1 MNNKKTFFLMIVF
14 IVLAIGINVF
24 IIVEAGMS
32 GADSSSQSGWVS
44 EIIAKIFH
52 ITPDENFHHLVRKLV
67 GHFSLYVVNGVLTTL
82 AVYYSLKYKNAYKNN
97 LYLIIYLVLGAILA
111 SISELVQLLAQNR
124 GPAFEDILINFSGF
138 FLGGGVVFLITFFI
152 NKKRMNEHASL

>member
-1 MNNKKTFFLMIVF
+1 MIVF
-14 IVLAIGINVF
+14 IVLAIGINIF

-32 GADSSSQSGWVS
+32 GSDSSSQSGWVA

-52 ITPDENFHHLVRKLV
+52 ITPDENFHHIVRKLV

-82 AVYYSLKYKNAYKNN
+82 AVYYSLIYKSAYKIN

-138 FLGGGVVFLITFFI
+138 FLGGGVVFLITFFV

>member
-1 MNNKKTFFLMIVF
+1 MIIF

-32 GADSSSQSGWVS
+32 GSSSAQQSSWIAD
-44 EIIAKIFH
+44 IIAKIFH
-52 ITPDENFHHLVRKLV
+52 ITPDENFHHIIRKLI

-82 AVYYSLKYKNAYKNN
+82 AVYYVLKYKDAYKINIF
-97 LYLIIYLVLGAILA
+97 LIIYLVLGIILA
-111 SISELVQLLAQNR
+111 SMSELVQLLAQNR

-138 FLGGGVVFLITFFI
+138 FLGGGVVFLITFFV